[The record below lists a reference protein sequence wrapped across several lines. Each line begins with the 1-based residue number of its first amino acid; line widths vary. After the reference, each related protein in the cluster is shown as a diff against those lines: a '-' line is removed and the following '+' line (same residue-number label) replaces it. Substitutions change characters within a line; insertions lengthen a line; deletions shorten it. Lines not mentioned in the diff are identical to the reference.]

1 MVIADDNFAT
11 IVAAVEEGRRIYS
24 NIRKA
29 SSYLLSCNFA
39 EVMTIFIGV
48 MLGLPVPLV
57 ALQIL
62 WINIVTD
69 EFPAI
74 GLAVEPAQSDLMTK
88 KPRDPAEPILTRG
101 LFLYTLGIS
110 ATIFIG
116 VLGLYIH
123 ALRSGAPIEE
133 ARTTVFAALV
143 IFELYNAYNSRSLR
157 DSFFKMDPRT
167 NGKLILGIA
176 ASLGALMVAIY
187 HPFMQRLFETAPLN
201 AESWAAI
208 VVAASVVVVVA
219 EIFKRWELPERRAPA
234 P

>member
-1 MVIADDNFAT
+1 
-11 IVAAVEEGRRIYS
+11 
-24 NIRKA
+24 
-29 SSYLLSCNFA
+29 
-39 EVMTIFIGV
+39 MTIFIGV
-48 MLGLPVPLV
+48 MLGLPVPLI

-74 GLAVEPAQSDLMTK
+74 GLSVEPTTSDLMTRE
-88 KPRDPAEPILTRG
+88 PRNPADPILTRG

-116 VLGLYIH
+116 TLGLYVY
-123 ALRSGAPIEE
+123 ALRSGALIEE

-143 IFELYNAYNSRSLR
+143 IFELYNAYNSRSLTE
-157 DSFFKMDPRT
+157 SFFKMDPRT

-176 ASLGALMVAIY
+176 ASLSALMLAIY

-201 AESWAAI
+201 AESWATIVFAALA
-208 VVAASVVVVVA
+208 VVAAA
-219 EIFKRWELPERRAPA
+219 EIFKRWELPESGDTAR
-234 P
+234 